1 MARVRVYGG
10 FNDGARRYFSLAIL
24 LAFYLRLGLRSPL
37 RPNRQSSGLAF
48 NFPITDALLGRSL
61 VRFKEAV
68 EKRSDNAISVEI
80 FDKGKL
86 YIDDQTVGAVESGA
100 IEMGV
105 AGLNQFA
112 KRIPAI
118 DIMEQP
124 FLFNFEALVQ
134 ATASPESEIRKLI
147 DKTILDAVGV
157 RVLWWQSVGNQI
169 FIAKGTTTTEPHQI
183 KGQKIRVFS
192 PTHGAVRRSI
202 AGAAPSWCPPT
213 RPRTPFTTREIEMAT
228 GASSLIANRQLWTV
242 ADTITRTLHAPI
254 EFFLIVN
261 EKVWRSL
268 PEDHRAIIAEVAR
281 AEEQQSRRNVTE
293 IEAGLYTDVSPEGHD
308 RA

>member
-1 MARVRVYGG
+1 MSVGRLCLL
-10 FNDGARRYFSLAIL
+10 SLACL
-24 LAFYLRLGLRSPL
+24 LLPLLPAEAQQTKLRTTLQL
-37 RPNRQSSGLAF
+37 
-48 NFPITDALLGRSL
+48 PITDALLGKSL
-61 VRFKEAV
+61 VRFKEDV
-68 EKRSDNAISVEI
+68 EKRSDDAITIEI

-124 FLFNFEALVQ
+124 FLFNFEALVR
-134 ATASPESEIRKLI
+134 ATANPQSEIRKLI
-147 DKTILDAVGV
+147 DKTILETVGV

-169 FIAKGTTTTEPHQI
+169 FISKGTTPTEPDQI
-183 KGQKIRVFS
+183 KDYKIRVFS
-192 PTHGAVRRSI
+192 PTHAQFVEHCG
-202 AGAAPSWCPPT
+202 G
-213 RPRTPFTTREIEMAT
+213 TPVMVSANKTPEAFASRQIDMAT

-261 EKVWRSL
+261 EKVWQSL
-268 PEDHRAIIAEVAR
+268 PEAHKAIIREAAR
-281 AEEQQSRRNVTE
+281 SEERQSRETVTK
-293 IEAGLYTDVSPEGHD
+293 IEAALYAVFQEK
-308 RA
+308 